1 MTDSCSICL
10 DDLKNPRRTQCNH
23 IFCYKCVYNWINEEN
38 YYGEKN
44 NSCPLCRRNMG
55 VLSRV
60 NMKLKKN
67 EKINRKITK
76 KKEPIKRVYRTRY
89 KVAEEN
95 IRAILNRWEDTNMAY
110 GTVEDLWK
118 MSIDVSKKG
127 KVYLCHNK
135 SMRETFN
142 RKMVEFGK
150 YDPKFLTLVKK

>member
-23 IFCYKCVYNWINEEN
+23 IFCYKCVYNWINEKN

-60 NMKLKKN
+60 NMKINKKV
-67 EKINRKITK
+67 TK

-89 KVAEEN
+89 KIAEEK
-95 IRAILNRWEDTNMAY
+95 IQSILSEFSEEISGEFNS
-110 GTVEDLWK
+110 VEKLWD
-118 MSIDVSKKG
+118 MSTRVSIEG
-127 KVYLCHNK
+127 AQYLKHNK
-135 SMRETFN
+135 DMRQTFN
-142 RKMVEFGK
+142 RKMKEFGR
-150 YDPKFLTLVKK
+150 YDSKFLTLIKK

>member
-1 MTDSCSICL
+1 MNEFCSICL
-10 DDLKNPRRTQCNH
+10 EKYKNPRKTQCGH
-23 IFCYKCVYNWINEEN
+23 IFCHGCIHGWINEED
-38 YYGEKN
+38 YYGQKKS
-44 NSCPLCRRNMG
+44 SCPMCRQNIG
-55 VLSRV
+55 VLSR
-60 NMKLKKN
+60 
-67 EKINRKITK
+67 INRKITK

-142 RKMVEFGK
+142 RKMEEFGK
-150 YDPKFLTLVKK
+150 YDPKFLTLIKK

>member
-1 MTDSCSICL
+1 MYNICMNDFCSICL
-10 DDLKNPRRTQCNH
+10 EKYKNPRKTQCGH
-23 IFCYKCVYNWINEEN
+23 IFCHGCIHGWINEED
-38 YYGEKN
+38 YYGQKKS
-44 NSCPLCRRNMG
+44 SCPMCRQNIG
-55 VLSRV
+55 VLSR
-60 NMKLKKN
+60 
-67 EKINRKITK
+67 INRKITK

-142 RKMVEFGK
+142 RKMEEFGK
-150 YDPKFLTLVKK
+150 YDPKFLTLIKK